1 MDMIPLGN
9 LQSIF
14 QFLLIFFM
22 DINIHFNIYIL
33 KKYIELNI
41 EYIYNIQDPIH
52 DRTLHFLL
60 IIFVKSLQIILNPMV
75 NSL

>member
-22 DINIHFNIYIL
+22 DINIHFNIYIF

-52 DRTLHFLL
+52 D
-60 IIFVKSLQIILNPMV
+60 
-75 NSL
+75 